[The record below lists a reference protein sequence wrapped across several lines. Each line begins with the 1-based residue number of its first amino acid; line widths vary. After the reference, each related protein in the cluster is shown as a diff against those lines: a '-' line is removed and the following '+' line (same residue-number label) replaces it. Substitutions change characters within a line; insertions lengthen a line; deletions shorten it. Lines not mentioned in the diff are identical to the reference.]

1 MHIAIASHHR
11 LPVTG
16 YGGTERVVVALVR
29 GLVALGHRVTLIAAT
44 GTRVPEA
51 HVVETPPKRLRDPT
65 IDLVTLCPA
74 DTDVLH
80 PLPRAAAPERATVSP
95 NDSRQPEG

>member
-80 PLPRAAAPERATVSP
+80 AHFPVGGSRAGHRFSKRFTAT
-95 NDSRQPEG
+95 